1 MTTATQPTLDR
12 SNFLFD
18 DGEIV
23 AKAIVRFNRDRKS
36 QGLPPCQP
44 SVHLSDVAENVV
56 TLRNVA
62 GELAAYSITPSLRLL
77 WLPNAP
83 R

>member
-1 MTTATQPTLDR
+1 MTTATSTNFDR
-12 SNFLFD
+12 SKLFFD
-18 DGEIV
+18 DGEII
-23 AKAIVRFNRDRKS
+23 AKAVVRFNRDRKS

-44 SVHLSDVAENVV
+44 SVHLSDVADNVV
-56 TLRNVA
+56 YLRNVV
-62 GELAAYSITPSLRLL
+62 GDLAAYSITPSLRLL